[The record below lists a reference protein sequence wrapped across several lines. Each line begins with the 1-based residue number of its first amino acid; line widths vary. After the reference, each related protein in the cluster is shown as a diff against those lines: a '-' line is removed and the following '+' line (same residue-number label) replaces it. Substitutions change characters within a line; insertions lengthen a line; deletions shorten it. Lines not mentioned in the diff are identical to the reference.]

1 MIRLEH
7 RASGGGGLAVVS
19 LSRPEKRNALTPGML
34 TDLIIAVQGLRE
46 PPLGTER
53 ARALVLMGDGPAFCA
68 GFDLSLCRDDD
79 QALAALLSGLSQA
92 SRAIRRLPIPVVCA
106 ASGAA
111 VAGGCALAAA
121 CDIVVTDEAARLGYP
136 VTRLGVSPAVSGPAM
151 FARVG
156 PGRTRERFLD
166 PETVSG
172 AEAVRIGLA
181 HELVATP
188 ESAKD
193 RAVEIA
199 EQLAKKPP
207 HALAVTKRWLNELD
221 GSDEDH
227 AHDTALGASLALA
240 GGDEA
245 RERLAAI
252 WRKG

>member
-7 RASGGGGLAVVS
+7 RANLAVVS

-46 PPLGTER
+46 PALGTER

-79 QALAALLSGLSQA
+79 QALAALLTGLSQA

-166 PETVSG
+166 PETISG